1 RTASHGWVRWSLR
14 VGRRMAERRPPWLV
28 ATATTLALNWLRVQ
42 LPAQTNVAPLLDRLV
57 AEAIPNQQ
65 GLAAWRA
72 LIHAHATLMRQ
83 LATDLVDDIGLT
95 LGDFDVLAQLAQ
107 AGGEMRISELAAQA
121 YSSRSGMTRR
131 IDRLVDEGLV
141 TRANTDADG
150 RGVVVGLTD
159 AGVARLAEAAPVHLR
174 RVRELF
180 VERMSDSELST
191 LASALEKVAVDC
203 GFG

>member
-1 RTASHGWVRWSLR
+1 
-14 VGRRMAERRPPWLV
+14 M
-28 ATATTLALNWLRVQ
+28 Q
-42 LPAQTNVAPLLDRLV
+42 LPAQTDVAALLHLLV
-57 AEAIPNQQ
+57 AQAIPNPH

-95 LGDFDVLAQLAQ
+95 LGDFDVLAQLGQ
-107 AGGEMRISELAAQA
+107 AGGDMRISELAAQA

-141 TRANTDADG
+141 TRANSDTDG

>member
-1 RTASHGWVRWSLR
+1 
-14 VGRRMAERRPPWLV
+14 M
-28 ATATTLALNWLRVQ
+28 
-42 LPAQTNVAPLLDRLV
+42 
-57 AEAIPNQQ
+57 AEAIPTQH
-65 GLAAWRA
+65 GLEAWQA
-72 LIHAHATLMRQ
+72 LIRAHASLMRK
-83 LATDLVDDIGLT
+83 LATDLVEDIGLT
-95 LGDFDVLAQLAQ
+95 LGDFDVLAQLGR
-107 AGGEMRISELAAQA
+107 AGGELRISELAAQA

-141 TRANTDADG
+141 ARTNTDVDG

-159 AGVARLAEAAPVHLR
+159 AGVARLAEAAPAHLR

-180 VERMSDSELST
+180 VERLSDGELSG

>member
-1 RTASHGWVRWSLR
+1 MV
-14 VGRRMAERRPPWLV
+14 
-28 ATATTLALNWLRVQ
+28 
-42 LPAQTNVAPLLDRLV
+42 DRLA
-57 AEAIPNQQ
+57 AEAIPNPR

-95 LGDFDVLAQLAQ
+95 LGDFDVLAQLGQ

-141 TRANTDADG
+141 ARANSDADG

-159 AGVARLAEAAPVHLR
+159 TGVARLAQAARVHLR
-174 RVRELF
+174 RVGELF
-180 VERMSDSELST
+180 VDKLNDEELAT
-191 LASALEKVAVDC
+191 LASALEKVAVNC

>member
-1 RTASHGWVRWSLR
+1 
-14 VGRRMAERRPPWLV
+14 
-28 ATATTLALNWLRVQ
+28 LRVQ
-42 LPAQTNVAPLLDRLV
+42 LPAEPDVATLLERLV
-57 AEAIPNQQ
+57 AESIPNPH
-65 GLAAWRA
+65 GRAAWQA
-72 LIHAHATLMRQ
+72 LIRAHATLMRQ

-95 LGDFDVLAQLAQ
+95 LGDFDVLAQLGQ
-107 AGGEMRISELAAQA
+107 AGGQLRISDLAAQA

-141 TRANTDADG
+141 TRANADADG

-159 AGVARLAEAAPVHLR
+159 AGVARLADAAPIHLR

-180 VERMSDSELST
+180 VERLADEELTT
-191 LASALEKVAVDC
+191 LAGALEKVAVDC

>member
-1 RTASHGWVRWSLR
+1 
-14 VGRRMAERRPPWLV
+14 M
-28 ATATTLALNWLRVQ
+28 Q
-42 LPAQTNVAPLLDRLV
+42 LPAQTGVAPLLDRLV
-57 AEAIPNQQ
+57 AEAIPNQH

-83 LATDLVDDIGLT
+83 LAKDLVDDIGLT
-95 LGDFDVLAQLAQ
+95 LGDFDVLAQLGQ

-141 TRANTDADG
+141 TRANSDADG

-174 RVRELF
+174 RVRALF
-180 VERMSDSELST
+180 VERLSDEELAI

>member
-1 RTASHGWVRWSLR
+1 
-14 VGRRMAERRPPWLV
+14 M
-28 ATATTLALNWLRVQ
+28 Q

-57 AEAIPNQQ
+57 AEAMPNQQ
-65 GLAAWRA
+65 GRAAWQA

-107 AGGEMRISELAAQA
+107 AGGELRISELAAQA
-121 YSSRSGMTRR
+121 FSSRSGMTRR

-141 TRANTDADG
+141 TRANSDADG

-180 VERMSDSELST
+180 VERLSDEELST

>member
-1 RTASHGWVRWSLR
+1 
-14 VGRRMAERRPPWLV
+14 MA
-28 ATATTLALNWLRVQ
+28 ALLE
-42 LPAQTNVAPLLDRLV
+42 RLV
-57 AEAIPNQQ
+57 TEAIPSQH
-65 GLAAWRA
+65 GREAWQA
-72 LIHAHATLMRQ
+72 LIRAHATLMRQ

-95 LGDFDVLAQLAQ
+95 LGDFDVLAQLGQ
-107 AGGEMRISELAAQA
+107 AGGELRMSELAAQA

-141 TRANTDADG
+141 ARTNTDVDG
-150 RGVVVGLTD
+150 RGVVVGLTE
-159 AGVARLAEAAPVHLR
+159 AGVARLAEAAPAHLR

-180 VERMSDSELST
+180 VERLSDGELAA

>member
-1 RTASHGWVRWSLR
+1 MFLVDVGAARQGTDFRVKMIATAS
-14 VGRRMAERRPPWLV
+14 
-28 ATATTLALNWLRVQ
+28 TLALNSLHVQ
-42 LPAQTNVAPLLDRLV
+42 LPDRANVAPLLDRLV
-57 AEAIPNQQ
+57 AEAIPNQH

-83 LATDLVDDIGLT
+83 LATDLVNDIGLT
-95 LGDFDVLAQLAQ
+95 LGDFDVLAQLGQ

-141 TRANTDADG
+141 MRANSDADG
-150 RGVVVGLTD
+150 RGVVVELTD

-180 VERMSDSELST
+180 VERLSDTELAT